1 MQLVDSSGK
10 PLANL
15 YGDNTA
21 HLGASRVARE
31 VAGWEPTG
39 GDADATVLPELDKL
53 TSRSHDLHRNSGLAQ
68 NIRQTRID
76 SIIGEGLYWQPK
88 PNWQVLGKSREWMHE
103 WSEIVRPHWED
114 YSSSRFFDYDGLDNF
129 HATLRLM
136 YSSRW
141 SSGSAIAIPMWE
153 EDRPGTKYRTSF
165 KVIESD
171 RLCNPNNLEDT
182 SKIRGGV
189 ERDKKGK
196 VIAYHIRN
204 FHPGTHVDDNEREKW
219 ERIPAFDKFGRRKF
233 IHLFHR
239 DRPGQ
244 SRGKSAIASV
254 MALFGLRGKYQLTE
268 AQAAEV
274 SSRIAGVM
282 ETPLSDEQAAELF
295 GGKSSDYSELRKTW
309 SGKLTSGMI
318 LRLPPGTKYASHI
331 PNRPATAYV
340 GFMDHISRE
349 ICLAGGMPEA
359 LGARRLDNVNYS
371 SARAAFLEAWRGFY
385 VDRSEVIYQA
395 ANAFAELWLEDAAD
409 LGVIDAPG
417 FDQNRTAYCR
427 GTWLGKGMLPIDQ
440 EKAEKANTLA
450 LGNGTTTLED
460 IYAEKGEDWREK
472 VEQRHRELEAA
483 TENRYRMKKLEEEL
497 KEKYGVEP
505 DPPEEKPTDKPE
517 DKPDPDDDPEE
528 TEDE

>member
-1 MQLVDSSGK
+1 MQLVDRFGK
-10 PLANL
+10 LLANL
-15 YGDNTA
+15 YGDESA
-21 HLGASRVARE
+21 HLGASRTARE
-31 VAGWEPTG
+31 VAGWEPTS

-76 SIIGEGLYWQPK
+76 SIVGEGLFWQPK
-88 PNWQVLGKSREWMHE
+88 PNWQVLGRTREWMHE
-103 WSEIVRPHWED
+103 WSEVVRPHWED
-114 YSSSRFFDYDGLDNF
+114 YSGSRFFDYDGLDNF
-129 HATLRLM
+129 HSILRLM

-153 EDRPGTKYRTSF
+153 EGRAGTVYRTSF
-165 KVIESD
+165 KVIEAD
-171 RLCNPNNLEDT
+171 RLCNPENREDT
-182 SKIRGGV
+182 AKIRGGV
-189 ERDKKGK
+189 ERDKAGK
-196 VIAYHIRN
+196 VVAYHIRN
-204 FHPGTHVDDNEREKW
+204 FHPGTHVEESERESW

-244 SRGKSAIASV
+244 TRGKSAIASV

-417 FDQNRTAYCR
+417 FDMNRSAYCR

-450 LGNGTTTLED
+450 LQNNTTTLED

-472 VEQRHRELEAA
+472 IEQRHREELAA
-483 TENRYRMKKLEEEL
+483 IENRFRVKAAEAEF
-497 KEKYGVEP
+497 KETYGVEI
-505 DPPEEKPTDKPE
+505 DPPEE
-517 DKPDPDDDPEE
+517 PEE
-528 TEDE
+528 TDDEPPDDSEEEEIDDES